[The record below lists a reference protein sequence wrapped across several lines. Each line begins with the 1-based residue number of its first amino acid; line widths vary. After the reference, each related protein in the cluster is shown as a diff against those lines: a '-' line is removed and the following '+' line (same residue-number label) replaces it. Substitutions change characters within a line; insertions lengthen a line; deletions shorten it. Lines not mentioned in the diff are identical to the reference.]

1 MSVSTNVSLPEVSLG
16 DERIFSCID
25 YLEKR
30 TDHMYILIQLD
41 NQVLK
46 EDGVP
51 RWGTYSRH

>member
-46 EDGVP
+46 EDGIP
-51 RWGTYSRH
+51 